1 MREPDGYLPPIF
13 PVSDYLYRCYSQLI
27 RLQIEQGK
35 ILLEKV
41 KKQKS
46 YPALQPNVKNRGYH
60 IRLTNKE
67 TYQLSRLTVAYLLL
81 VSLKNNFR

>member
-1 MREPDGYLPPIF
+1 MREPDGYLPAIF

-27 RLQIEQGK
+27 GLQIEQGK
-35 ILLEKV
+35 ILLGKV

-46 YPALQPNVKNRGYH
+46 YPALQPNVK
-60 IRLTNKE
+60 RLTNKE